1 MLNRIQYRSFAFI
14 HDLIAIPLAWAGAYW
29 LRYNLSE
36 IPAEILS
43 ASFVHLIYIIPVQAL
58 FFYFFGLYRG
68 IWRFASLPDL
78 IRIIKSVTIGV
89 TATMLVL
96 FLINRLDTIP
106 RSIPVFYLI
115 LLPTILAGSRLA
127 YRWLKDTNSV
137 NFDGKRALIVGA
149 GRAGLMLARDMINNP
164 ASGYVPVAFVD
175 DDPRLQGREL
185 HGIKVVAVTEDLTNI
200 VGQLQIELIVIAI
213 ASASSKQIQRIVE
226 RCEETGVAFRIVPP
240 IKDLIAGKVTVST
253 LKPVSINDL
262 LGRDPV
268 ELDWESIKQKLAHK
282 TILVS
287 GAGGSIGS
295 ELCRQVSTLN
305 PLKLI
310 LLDHGEFN
318 LYSIEKELTDN
329 ISGLHLAKYL
339 GDITDRPFIEQ
350 VFSVEKPHIVFHAA
364 AYKHVPM
371 LENQLRQA
379 MRNNIIG
386 TQIMADAASR
396 HHAETFVMV
405 STDKAVNPANIMG
418 ATKRA
423 AEIYCQN
430 LNTQT
435 KTNFITVRFG
445 NVLGSAGSVIPLFEK
460 QIQAG
465 GPLTVTDDKMER
477 FFMTIPEACQLIM
490 QTTVLGQGGEIFVL
504 DMGEPVK
511 IMHLAK
517 QMIKLSGKVPGED
530 IEIKIVGLRPG
541 EKLYEELFHEQE
553 KLKHTSHQKVLLA
566 QHREVDFAK
575 LTDTLKAID
584 QACHE
589 IDEPTLLILLNE
601 LVPERQQLF

>member
-36 IPAEILS
+36 IPAEILA
-43 ASFVHLIYIIPVQAL
+43 ASFVHLIYILPVQAL
-58 FFYFFGLYRG
+58 FFSVFGLYRG

>member
-58 FFYFFGLYRG
+58 FFYVFGLYRG